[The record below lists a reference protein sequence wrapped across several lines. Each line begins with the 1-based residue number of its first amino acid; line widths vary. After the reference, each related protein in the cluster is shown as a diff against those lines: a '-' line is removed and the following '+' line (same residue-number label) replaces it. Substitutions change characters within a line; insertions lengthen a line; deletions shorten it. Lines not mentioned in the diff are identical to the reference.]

1 MSLPDATID
10 GRLLESARRHFLEKG
25 FLNAQLKDI
34 CDDADV
40 TTGALY
46 KRYRGK
52 EELFDAL
59 VAGTLREIEESISRR
74 AGIDLYTV
82 SDQAL
87 AGAWANTYDGVMEW
101 FSFCNAHRDGFVLLV
116 RCAAGTR
123 YGNFLHDFC
132 AHMTEIDYQWLVEM
146 QRRGLC
152 RTDIDARE
160 LHVLLTAYWEAYYE
174 PFVHDFTWEEIHR
187 HATIM
192 CKLFNWKD
200 ALEIKL

>member
-1 MSLPDATID
+1 M
-10 GRLLESARRHFLEKG
+10 
-25 FLNAQLKDI
+25 
-34 CDDADV
+34 

-187 HATIM
+187 HAKIM

>member
-59 VAGTLREIEESISRR
+59 VAGTLREIEESISR
-74 AGIDLYTV
+74 
-82 SDQAL
+82 QAL
-87 AGAWANTYDGVMEW
+87 T
-101 FSFCNAHRDGFVLLV
+101 
-116 RCAAGTR
+116 
-123 YGNFLHDFC
+123 
-132 AHMTEIDYQWLVEM
+132 
-146 QRRGLC
+146 
-152 RTDIDARE
+152 
-160 LHVLLTAYWEAYYE
+160 
-174 PFVHDFTWEEIHR
+174 FTQ
-187 HATIM
+187 
-192 CKLFNWKD
+192 
-200 ALEIKL
+200 